1 MTARLANW
9 WCIVQIEIRKR
20 KENAEISQTQP
31 QCRFTTYLYSITW
44 QCMSLGINCGLILQ
58 LMFSPGGGCSLAWEG
73 LKWLSWELIVD
84 FKSWHYSLK
93 WEARQLYT
101 WNNALTRV
109 YHNQHCQNIQIRF
122 FKKKWHNT
130 PLQFYVMRKI
140 VSKKPWFQSRSLACF
155 LQGRKRSALR
165 EFFFLLRFVDNLGI
179 KENGLY
185 STWGGGCPSMLMY
198 AWYVFKSCPAPGG
211 RVGRILLAFVPGIW
225 IIGGEEEA
233 SGGDGDGGGLVRS
246 GVTIGE
252 GRSDL

>member
-109 YHNQHCQNIQIRF
+109 YYNQHCQNIQLRF
-122 FKKKWHNT
+122 FKKNWHNT

-155 LQGRKRSALR
+155 LQGWKRSALR
-165 EFFFLLRFVDNLGI
+165 EFFFF
-179 KENGLY
+179 Y
-185 STWGGGCPSMLMY
+185 STLWIILESRKMVFIPPEGGAVRACWCTLGMYSTAAQHQGGGWGGYCWHLCQASESSE
-198 AWYVFKSCPAPGG
+198 VRKKPAA
-211 RVGRILLAFVPGIW
+211 VMAMV
-225 IIGGEEEA
+225 E
-233 SGGDGDGGGLVRS
+233 V
-246 GVTIGE
+246 
-252 GRSDL
+252 